1 MATRR
6 SKNLKFATG
15 SVVNFKLRL
24 ADALGGDTLDALSRQ
39 TGMRRQDLLGG
50 LSQHLPDFV
59 DQLTPEG
66 GCQAKRKRHE
76 WSEAVAELRLGWCLA
91 IVGIM
96 LKLALSGQLDRL
108 SIGLYLLLSWSVII
122 ACEPLAAALPRSTLW
137 LWRS

>member
-24 ADALGGDTLDALSRQ
+24 AVALGGDTLDALSRQ
-39 TGMRRQDLLGG
+39 NLLGG